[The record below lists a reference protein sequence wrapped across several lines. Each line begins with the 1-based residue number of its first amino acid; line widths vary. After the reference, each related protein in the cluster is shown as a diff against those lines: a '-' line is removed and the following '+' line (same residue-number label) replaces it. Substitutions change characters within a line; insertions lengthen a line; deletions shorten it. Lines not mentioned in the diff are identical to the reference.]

1 MNIPGG
7 GSLYI
12 IMISLSTKAKQPDYH
27 SSQMIDHYKKKQYK
41 TTRSVNQG
49 KGQLRRKIKSCKNF
63 KATDCLRFKE
73 TNAKLT
79 V

>member
-1 MNIPGG
+1 VNTGKWSDG
-7 GSLYI
+7 DQWVQETAGDDRSL
-12 IMISLSTKAKQPDYH
+12 Q
-27 SSQMIDHYKKKQYK
+27 KKQYK